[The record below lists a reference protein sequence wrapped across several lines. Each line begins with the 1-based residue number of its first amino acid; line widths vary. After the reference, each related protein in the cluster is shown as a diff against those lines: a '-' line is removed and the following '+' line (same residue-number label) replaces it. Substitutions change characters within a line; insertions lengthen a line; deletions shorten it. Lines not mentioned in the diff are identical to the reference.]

1 MKTKDEIIDQITIYK
16 EQLLLAIEEKT
27 YIGLDEAGENDLT
40 ILSLI
45 DKLEALLWV
54 IDVELPEIFESQ
66 QYSTAFN

>member
-27 YIGLDEAGENDLT
+27 YIGSDEAGENDLT

-45 DKLEALLWV
+45 DRLEALLWV